1 MSEAP
6 QGRLRRLLDRPGP
19 LLKQAPTAIALLVAL
34 ALVHLVPGLAPVSET
49 AVLTGTAVILGATAG
64 AWALSARRRYDGV
77 LVLLVPMIDVVGL
90 GLFRAGTGG
99 AHSLFGALVLL
110 PVVWLATAAKVRY
123 VVVAVLLSSFTILMP
138 YLFAPPDSPTDWL
151 RGVVSPLVYAAVAAV
166 IFELSRQQRVRVEQ
180 AERLIADRTRALEQN
195 AEMIARL
202 RESEQ
207 RYRALLESF
216 ESLWASITAQAVIAT
231 DCRDT
236 VEAWNPGAERILGL
250 SQAEAL
256 DEVRVDRFFPADVLE
271 MLGEEHPDLPHPH
284 APEDLPRGV
293 RALFS
298 RADSDA
304 TVDADLE
311 ILTATG
317 ITVPARITVTPRK
330 DGTGQQRGYL
340 LVVTDETRAVEVAR
354 MKDQFVGMI
363 SHELRTPLSAIIGF
377 LDLLRSDPERPLA
390 EEQREFVDIIER
402 NAQRLLALV
411 GDLLF
416 TAQVESG
423 RFPLECFDSDLSES
437 VRSAVESAGPHA
449 QREGVELRTEL
460 PERSVMVS
468 IDARRIG
475 QALDNLLS
483 NAIKFTP
490 RGGRVTASVRPLD
503 GAVVLA
509 VRDTGIGIPEDEQ
522 GMLFTRFFRASTA
535 TRNAVPG
542 IGLGL
547 SITRA
552 IVIAHGGRMEVTSRV
567 GEGTEFRMTLP
578 MAPPTEA
585 IPKVR
590 IRAGRR

>member
-1 MSEAP
+1 MTEA
-6 QGRLRRLLDRPGP
+6 QQRGRRFLDRPGP
-19 LLKQAPTAIALLVAL
+19 LLKQAPTAVALLVSL
-34 ALVHLVPGLAPVSET
+34 ALVHLVPGLKPGNEA
-49 AVLTGTAVILGATAG
+49 AVLAGTAVILGATAY
-64 AWALSARRRYDGV
+64 AAVLSLRHVHDGLLV
-77 LVLLVPMIDVVGL
+77 LVIPMVDIVGL
-90 GLFRAGTGG
+90 GLFRAGTGA
-99 AHSLFGALVLL
+99 AHSMFGALVLL
-110 PVVWLATAAKVRY
+110 PVVWLATAPRIRY
-123 VVVAVLLSSFTILMP
+123 VVAAVLLSSFTILMP
-138 YLFAPPDSPTDWL
+138 YLAAPPDSPADWL

-166 IFELSRQQRVRVEQ
+166 IHELSRQQRIRIDQ
-180 AERLIADRTRALEQN
+180 AERLVAERTRALDRN
-195 AEMIARL
+195 TEMIAQL

-231 DCRDT
+231 DCRGT
-236 VEAWNPGAERILGL
+236 VEAWNPGAERLLGL
-250 SQAEAL
+250 TEAEAL
-256 DEVRVDRFFPADVLE
+256 ADVRIDRFFGTEVLD
-271 MLGEEHPDLPHPH
+271 MLAEEHPGLRHTHAPKDLPV
-284 APEDLPRGV
+284 GV
-293 RALFS
+293 QALFA
-298 RADSDA
+298 RADAEA

-311 ILTATG
+311 ISTAAG
-317 ITVPARITVTPRK
+317 LTVPARVTVTPRK

-390 EEQREFVDIIER
+390 DEQREFVDIIER

-423 RFPLECFDSDLSES
+423 RFPLECFDSDICES
-437 VRSAVESAGPHA
+437 VRTAIESAEPHA
-449 QREGVELRTEL
+449 RREGVELRAEL
-460 PERSVMVS
+460 PNAPVLVS
-468 IDARRIG
+468 IDTRRIG

-490 RGGRVTASVRPLD
+490 RGGSVTASVRTID

-542 IGLGL
+542 VGLGL

-552 IVIAHGGRMEVTSRV
+552 IVIAHGGRMDVTSRE

-578 MAPPTEA
+578 MAPPTVA

-590 IRAGRR
+590 ARTARD